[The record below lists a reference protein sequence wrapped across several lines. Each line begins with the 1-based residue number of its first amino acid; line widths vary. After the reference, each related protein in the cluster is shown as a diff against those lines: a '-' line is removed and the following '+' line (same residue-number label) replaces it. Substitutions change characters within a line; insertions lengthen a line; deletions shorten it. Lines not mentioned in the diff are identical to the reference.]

1 MPFRQSKC
9 VHDRL
14 AAMMFVANFDLMFV
28 ANFDLI
34 NQVLLGISTPSMAEE
49 MKGSTAR
56 QLFEAMAQPV
66 VPTQAVAP
74 SQEDSTQAVAPPV
87 EAVAPSDSTQAVA
100 PSVDDA
106 SNELQPVVPILAVA
120 PSQEDSTQAIA
131 PPVEAV
137 APSGEVVA
145 LSGDDKR

>member
-1 MPFRQSKC
+1 
-9 VHDRL
+9 
-14 AAMMFVANFDLMFV
+14 MMFVANFDLMFV
-28 ANFDLI
+28 ANFYLI

-74 SQEDSTQAVAPPV
+74 SQE
-87 EAVAPSDSTQAVA
+87 
-100 PSVDDA
+100 
-106 SNELQPVVPILAVA
+106 N
-120 PSQEDSTQAIA
+120 STQAIA

-145 LSGDDKR
+145 PSGDDKR

>member
-1 MPFRQSKC
+1 M
-9 VHDRL
+9 HDRL

-74 SQEDSTQAVAPPV
+74 S
-87 EAVAPSDSTQAVA
+87 
-100 PSVDDA
+100 
-106 SNELQPVVPILAVA
+106 L
-120 PSQEDSTQAIA
+120 A

-145 LSGDDKR
+145 PSGDDKR